1 VTAVVLACG
10 VPAERPDWWELPAIP
25 GKSDLD
31 PALAATPDRIVVAGS
46 DASLAAVVL
55 RLVRTERLDLVV
67 GFVPAENSA
76 AAEVWGLPRPRADAL
91 ELALTGEPR
100 GLPVIRDDNGGVLVG
115 RGTAGPLSGEAY
127 CDDQLALRGRAR
139 RIEVSPDPAGGV
151 VGHVRRGRFR
161 STEVFR
167 GRAFQIGCHP
177 ATVTHDGVPH
187 PRPVTRWTWYR
198 HTEDLR
204 AVALPG

>member
-1 VTAVVLACG
+1 MSAVVLACG
-10 VPAERPDWWELPAIP
+10 VQPERPDWWELPVIP

-31 PALAATPDRIVVAGS
+31 PVLAGTPDRIVVAGT

-55 RLVRTERLDLVV
+55 RLVRTGRLDLVV
-67 GFVPAENSA
+67 GFVPAESSA
-76 AAEVWGLPRPRADAL
+76 AAAVWGLPPRRADAL
-91 ELALTGEPR
+91 ELALTGEPGR
-100 GLPVIRDDNGGVLVG
+100 LPVIRDDSGGVLVG

-127 CDDQLALRGRAR
+127 CDDQLALRGRAQ
-139 RIEVSPDPAGGV
+139 RIEVTPDPAGGV
-151 VGHVRRGRFR
+151 VGQVRRRRFR
-161 STEVFR
+161 RVEEFR

>member
-1 VTAVVLACG
+1 VVLACG
-10 VPAERPDWWELPAIP
+10 VQPERPDWWELPVIP

-31 PALAATPDRIVVAGS
+31 PVLAATPDRIVVAGT

-55 RLVRTERLDLVV
+55 RLVRIGRLDLVV
-67 GFVPAENSA
+67 GFVPAESSA
-76 AAEVWGLPRPRADAL
+76 AAAVWGLPPRRAEAL
-91 ELALTGEPR
+91 ELALTGEPGR
-100 GLPVIRDDNGGVLVG
+100 LPVIRDDSGGVLVG
-115 RGTAGPLSGEAY
+115 RGTAGPLFGEAY
-127 CDDQLALRGRAR
+127 CDDQLALRGRAQ
-139 RIEVSPDPAGGV
+139 RIEVTPDPAGGV
-151 VGHVRRGRFR
+151 VGQVRRGRFR
-161 STEVFR
+161 RVQEFR